1 MRGLGVVGRG
11 SIHRRAESR
20 CLSDLVLGNLGVVH

>member
-11 SIHRRAESR
+11 SIHRSVVFR
-20 CLSDLVLGNLGVVH
+20 CLSDVIL